1 MAGKG
6 SRARPLGVSK
16 SQFDDNWDRIF
27 GKKEEPKKEEVISN
41 SHGNH
46 AYIEIDE
53 LAAELKNKSW
63 QYVLNMYNK
72 RLLNNKG
79 ITNGKR

>member
-27 GKKEEPKKEEVISN
+27 GKKEETKDIVQVEKQDGRNIFHINVPDQFTNEQLQTMINEVKE
-41 SHGNH
+41 
-46 AYIEIDE
+46 
-53 LAAELKNKSW
+53 K
-63 QYVLNMYNK
+63 
-72 RLLNNKG
+72 
-79 ITNGKR
+79 NGKHQ